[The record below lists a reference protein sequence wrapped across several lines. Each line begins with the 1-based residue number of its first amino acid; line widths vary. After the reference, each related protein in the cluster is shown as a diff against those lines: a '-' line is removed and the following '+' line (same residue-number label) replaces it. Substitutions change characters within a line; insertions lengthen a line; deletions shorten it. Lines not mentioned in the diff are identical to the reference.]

1 MKYLSILFLFFSS
14 YSYSSI
20 IGVSSYPLHRN
31 AQIISA
37 EMTGFMGT
45 EREVGMGLRYLQK
58 LNSIQTIDI
67 AASGGQQERAW
78 QVGAGLDFKILS
90 EEGNLPRLS
99 VKPYWQSQRIGVEN
113 FVTTAIA
120 PTVSKGFVIQGYEF
134 YPFVSIPS
142 GIRTASSTN
151 QFTYLAAA
159 NFGAVLPVPQERLLL
174 SFEANR
180 NFGAST
186 DYLSLLISWLWK

>member
-1 MKYLSILFLFFSS
+1 MKYLCILFLLFSS
-14 YSYSSI
+14 HSYSSI

-37 EMTGFMGT
+37 EMTGFMGI
-45 EREVGMGLRYLQK
+45 EREIGMGVRYLQK

-78 QVGAGLDFKILS
+78 QVGAGLDFKVLS
-90 EEGNLPRLS
+90 EEGHLPRLS
-99 VKPYWQSQRIGVEN
+99 VKPYWQSQRIGTEK

-120 PTVSKGFVIQGYEF
+120 PTVSKGFVVQGYEF

-142 GIRTASSTN
+142 GIRTISSTN

-186 DYLSLLISWLWK
+186 DYLTLLVSWLWN

>member
-1 MKYLSILFLFFSS
+1 MKYLSILFLLFSS
-14 YSYSSI
+14 HLYSSV
-20 IGVSSYPLHRN
+20 IGISSYPLHRN

-58 LNSIQTIDI
+58 LNSIQTIDL
-67 AASGGQQERAW
+67 AASGGQQQRAW
-78 QVGAGLDFKILS
+78 QMGAGLDFKIMS

-99 VKPYWQSQRIGVEN
+99 VKPYWQYQKIAEEN

-120 PTVSKGFVIQGYEF
+120 PTMSKGFVIQGYEF
-134 YPFVSIPS
+134 YPFISIPT

-151 QFTYLAAA
+151 EFTYLAAA

-180 NFGAST
+180 NLGAST
-186 DYLSLLISWLWK
+186 DYLSVLVSWLWN